1 MHLVFGTVI
10 VLFTL
15 GAYLIQLFN
24 KVFDFIQSISTHG
37 INICVVWNCIFFV
50 SVN

>member
-1 MHLVFGTVI
+1 MHLFFCTVI

-24 KVFDFIQSISTHG
+24 KVFDFIWSTSTHE
-37 INICVVWNCIFFV
+37 INICVV
-50 SVN
+50 